1 MPHFSLIFIMLAMP
15 LLGALFLL
23 FIRGDEQRTAGN
35 AYAVSM
41 LISGCVFLTALI
53 AWAFFGAHKTDVF
66 SAVFV
71 DMPAFKVSMRVG
83 MDALTLFFVV
93 LISFLTL
100 LSVFISR
107 KNVKTMVREY
117 MFLTLIAESFLLAAV
132 CARDLFLFY
141 AAFEAAVIP
150 LFLLIAL
157 WGVERRAVTPYR
169 FGLFAI
175 IGSVFLLS
183 GVFVLYHQAGS
194 SDFGVVESTAFT
206 PFYRKLVFGL
216 FVGAMAFKAPL
227 FPFHF
232 WLTDSLSEAP
242 AAAGVLISGVY
253 SKLIFYAFVRFVIP
267 ISGAEIEPA
276 LPYLCCWALATALYG
291 ALVADVQEDIRSIAG
306 FAHLTQTGLLALGLF
321 CLTPESVRGMLFLS
335 AAQAVSMAAFL
346 LACGALYQRVGYAK
360 NIVGVLSVFPYL
372 GAVFFLS
379 SLALLAFPPMP
390 AFTGQ
395 FLIFQAAF
403 AQNKAFAAL
412 GLTAVMLLYV
422 AFFKHFSRFL
432 FGGAGESV
440 VSGNDLGKRERTA
453 AALLGAVFLYLAL
466 TPSQVFRLI
475 AAAVDPLFEQG

>member
-41 LISGCVFLTALI
+41 LISGCVFLTALT
-53 AWAFFGAHKTDVF
+53 AWAFFGAHKNDVF

-71 DMPAFKVSMRVG
+71 DMPTFKVSMRVG

-117 MFLTLIAESFLLAAV
+117 MFLTLIAESFLLTAV

-175 IGSVFLLS
+175 IGSVFLLT

-194 SDFGVVESTAFT
+194 SDFDVVEAT
-206 PFYRKLVFGL
+206 PFCRKLIFGL

-276 LPYLCCWALATALYG
+276 LPFLCGWALATALYG
-291 ALVADVQEDIRSIAG
+291 ALIADVQDDIRSIAG

-346 LACGALYQRVGYAK
+346 LACGALYQRVGYVQ

-403 AQNKAFAAL
+403 AQNKVFAAL
-412 GLTAVMLLYV
+412 GLAAVMLLYV

-432 FGGAGESV
+432 FGGAGEII

-453 AALLGAVFLYLAL
+453 AVLLGAVFLYLAL
-466 TPSQVFRLI
+466 TPSSVFRLI